1 VSQGTVDRII
11 HNRGQV
17 SQENINKVNA
27 IINKHGYKKN
37 IFASNLALNKK
48 YTFAIFLPK
57 NKDLEYW
64 ESVMS
69 GIERGREEFKQF
81 NISCQYYLYDYNSI
95 SFKKMKAKLLKQKHD
110 GLLFA
115 PIFYDDSIL
124 FLDEYKK
131 LNTPIVMIDSNIKH
145 TAISA
150 SIGQDAFKSGYL
162 AGKLISLG
170 STENKQILIIK
181 ITQEIE
187 GTSIYQQRIKGFYS
201 FFEKNKKISKI
212 KISEIILKRNQ
223 QELDV
228 KIFQKIDS
236 IFVPNSRSYIIAE
249 FLKNN
254 NLNNINIV
262 GYDILKEN
270 VIYLK
275 EGIINF
281 LINQKPE
288 IQGYLGVEYLYK
300 KIVLKENIEE
310 KLNLPLEIIIKEN
323 YFFYE

>member
-1 VSQGTVDRII
+1 
-11 HNRGQV
+11 
-17 SQENINKVNA
+17 
-27 IINKHGYKKN
+27 
-37 IFASNLALNKK
+37 
-48 YTFAIFLPK
+48 
-57 NKDLEYW
+57 
-64 ESVMS
+64 MS

-81 NISCQYYLYDYNSI
+81 NISCQYYLYDYNST

-115 PIFYDDSIL
+115 PIFYDESIL

-170 STENKQILIIK
+170 STENKHILIIK

-187 GTSIYQQRIKGFYS
+187 STSIYQQRIQGFYS
-201 FFEKNKKISKI
+201 FFENNKKTSII
-212 KISEIILKRNQ
+212 KISEIILTNKL

-228 KIFQKIDS
+228 KIFQEIDS

-254 NLNNINIV
+254 NINNINIV
-262 GYDILKEN
+262 GFDILKEN
-270 VIYLK
+270 IMYLK

-300 KIVLKENIEE
+300 KIVLKENIEA
-310 KLNLPLEIIIKEN
+310 KLNFPLEIILKEN
-323 YFFYE
+323 YLHD

>member
-1 VSQGTVDRII
+1 
-11 HNRGQV
+11 
-17 SQENINKVNA
+17 
-27 IINKHGYKKN
+27 
-37 IFASNLALNKK
+37 
-48 YTFAIFLPK
+48 
-57 NKDLEYW
+57 
-64 ESVMS
+64 MS
-69 GIERGREEFKQF
+69 GIEKAKEEFKKF
-81 NISCQYYLYDYNSI
+81 NISLEYFLYDYNSI
-95 SFKKMKAKLLKQKHD
+95 SFKKMMVKLLNHKHD

-115 PIFYDDSIL
+115 PIFYEESIL

-131 LNTPIVMIDSNIKH
+131 LNTPVIMIDSNIQH
-145 TAISA
+145 ASISA

-162 AGKLISLG
+162 AGKLISFG
-170 STENKQILIIK
+170 SNKYNHVLILK

-187 GTSIYQQRIKGFYS
+187 STSIYQQRIKGFYS
-201 FFEKNKKISKI
+201 FFENNNKISKI
-212 KISEIILKRNQ
+212 KISEIILGKNQ
-223 QELDV
+223 KELDI
-228 KIFQKIDS
+228 KTFKKIDS
-236 IFVPNSRSYIIAE
+236 IFIPNSRSYIIAE

-254 NLNNINIV
+254 NITDINIV